1 MNDLFSFDASP
12 WEMALERLRPGD
24 HMTAGHFL
32 ALLEGEEEAAVED
45 AFLDLQERR
54 ITLDIDALPR
64 DFGSGETAVRLRQE
78 EQLIAKNALPA
89 GLEEN
94 DPLRL
99 YLEELSS
106 IPACG
111 DPQVLAMDA
120 ASGSESAQTM
130 LVNLSLSRVVE
141 LAKEYAG
148 RGVLLLDLIQEGS
161 MGLWQGILEY
171 TDGDFETHRD
181 WWIRHFMVKTVV
193 EQARSGGV
201 GQKMRQAVEDYRA
214 ADEKLL
220 VDLGRNPTLEEI
232 AAEMGITPESADYI
246 EQMLSSARM
255 VAKAKETAA
264 PREEDPEDQQAVE
277 NTALFQSR
285 QRIAELLSVLS
296 EEDAKLLSLRFG
308 LEGGT
313 PLSPEE
319 TGRKLGLTPDEVV
332 ARETAAL
339 TKLRQGT

>member
-64 DFGSGETAVRLRQE
+64 DFGSRQTAVPLRQE
-78 EQLIAKNALPA
+78 DQLIAKNALPA

-99 YLEELSS
+99 YLEELTS

-130 LVNLSLSRVVE
+130 LVNLS
-141 LAKEYAG
+141 
-148 RGVLLLDLIQEGS
+148 
-161 MGLWQGILEY
+161 
-171 TDGDFETHRD
+171 
-181 WWIRHFMVKTVV
+181 
-193 EQARSGGV
+193 
-201 GQKMRQAVEDYRA
+201 
-214 ADEKLL
+214 
-220 VDLGRNPTLEEI
+220 
-232 AAEMGITPESADYI
+232 
-246 EQMLSSARM
+246 
-255 VAKAKETAA
+255 
-264 PREEDPEDQQAVE
+264 
-277 NTALFQSR
+277 
-285 QRIAELLSVLS
+285 
-296 EEDAKLLSLRFG
+296 
-308 LEGGT
+308 
-313 PLSPEE
+313 
-319 TGRKLGLTPDEVV
+319 
-332 ARETAAL
+332 
-339 TKLRQGT
+339 